1 MAAGPLPDSLTSWSG
16 DVASQPWSRAPSG
29 DRPTPWPGSPFRSV
43 YSSSHGWCPQ
53 EARPAVR
60 AGDPGTCPSRLS
72 LLGPAGGALSVR
84 ELETALRKH
93 FSRAEGFLEAASVY

>member
-1 MAAGPLPDSLTSWSG
+1 MWHLSLRAGPLPGT
-16 DVASQPWSRAPSG
+16 AP
-29 DRPTPWPGSPFRSV
+29 PPWPGSPFRSV
-43 YSSSHGWCPQ
+43 YSSGRGWCPQ

-84 ELETALRKH
+84 ELETTLRKP
-93 FSRAEGFLEAASVY
+93 FSRAEGFLKAASVY